1 MARIQLTD
9 REDDV
14 LALVIG
20 GLSNDEIA
28 ARLAISRRTVE
39 AHLRALFRK
48 TGVTR
53 RTQLAALYQRN
64 DMTAAEPSGPE
75 APGAVNGP
83 APPLSRQRR
92 DLTDCERQLRAYAAA
107 VRGLADRQFPL
118 FEERVEITAMVGEE
132 SGQDVIIERRR
143 TRPKPYL
150 TYRILSPIM
159 SWPDGPSEADDLALA
174 WTVDGQDTH
183 VDVHLVRDVDGRLRV
198 LILFQPGLGAETEW
212 VLRYHSPKLWD
223 PLRDTGQDILT
234 WATATFEQRHSPKID
249 ELTLNVVF
257 PSSWTGERLT
267 EDSNRGM
274 IHTERLSTGQTQLT
288 WHQEAPGAGG
298 YRWELRGSRGSGA

>member
-20 GLSNDEIA
+20 GLSNEEIA

-48 TGVTR
+48 AGVTR
-53 RTQLAALYQRN
+53 RTQLAALYQGSAL
-64 DMTAAEPSGPE
+64 TEPSGSRR
-75 APGAVNGP
+75 PGDSDGP

-92 DLTDCERQLRAYAAA
+92 DLADCERQLRAYAAT
-107 VRGLADRQFPL
+107 VRGLLDRQFPL
-118 FEERVEITAMVGEE
+118 FEERVELTVLVGEE
-132 SGQDVIIERRR
+132 SGQDVIIERRW
-143 TRPKPYL
+143 TRPRPYL
-150 TYRILSPIM
+150 VYRILSPIVI
-159 SWPDGPSEADDLALA
+159 WPDGPSEADELALEC
-174 WTVDGQDTH
+174 TVNGQDTH
-183 VDVHLVRDVDGRLRV
+183 VDLHLMRDVDARLRV
-198 LILFQPGLGAETEW
+198 MILFQPGLATETEW

-223 PLRDTGQDILT
+223 PLRDTGRDTLT
-234 WATATFEQRHSPKID
+234 WATATFEQRHNPKID

-267 EDSNRGM
+267 EDSNQGV
-274 IHTERLSTGQTQLT
+274 IHTVRLPTGQTQLS
-288 WHQEAPGAGG
+288 WRQDAPGAGEYG
-298 YRWELRGSRGSGA
+298 WELRGSRDS